1 MSYHWVKTK
10 KGGTSM
16 HIFLSCLFVQ
26 VWVTKDI
33 PRCLP
38 PLELFAN
45 VAMEVEVNA
54 PVLGPSPALS
64 LTSSAYLGNYIRIF
78 APT

>member
-1 MSYHWVKTK
+1 MNKFLAFLLMLLLVIS
-10 KGGTSM
+10 TSQAARP
-16 HIFLSCLFVQ
+16 LSAQ
-26 VWVTKDI
+26 SDI
-33 PRCLP
+33 PRFLP
-38 PLELFAN
+38 LLELFAN

-54 PVLGPSPALS
+54 PVLGPNPALS

>member
-1 MSYHWVKTK
+1 MGYHWPLLLD
-10 KGGTSM
+10 
-16 HIFLSCLFVQ
+16 H
-26 VWVTKDI
+26 DI
-33 PRCLP
+33 PRFLP
-38 PLELFAN
+38 LLELFAN

-54 PVLGPSPALS
+54 PVLGPNPALS